1 VWQHA
6 VMAHETG
13 RFTTAD
19 PSRVR
24 TRDEL
29 AAFVN
34 SMLEDLEAS
43 GRAEWENATLERF
56 LDALAAVADSRRVD
70 KDRTSQEAA
79 SWQRF
84 AEILAAAT
92 GYE

>member
-1 VWQHA
+1 
-6 VMAHETG
+6 MAYETG
-13 RFTTAD
+13 RFTTAN

-29 AAFVN
+29 AAFVS

-56 LDALAAVADSRRVD
+56 LDALAAVADGRLVD
-70 KDRTSQEAA
+70 EDRTSQEAA
-79 SWQRF
+79 SWQR
-84 AEILAAAT
+84 LLRSLLPLPGT
-92 GYE
+92 SSTRS